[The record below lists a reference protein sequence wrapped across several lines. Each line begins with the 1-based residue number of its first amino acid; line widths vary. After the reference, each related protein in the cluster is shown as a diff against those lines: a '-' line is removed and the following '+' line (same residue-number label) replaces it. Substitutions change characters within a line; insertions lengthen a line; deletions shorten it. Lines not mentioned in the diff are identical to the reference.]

1 MKVQPDDVPFNI
13 EPLILFD
20 PEYDFYWWRGR
31 IDKNFKC
38 PYGKIGDVLWV
49 RETWFKMDGQFIYK
63 ADVKYPKSLKWK
75 PSIFMPREACR
86 LRIEITDIRVE
97 RLHDISQEDAIK
109 EGIECIEKAPV
120 GDGNLYRYYLGRNID
135 GVRFGVLN
143 PIESFKSLW
152 QSINDNWDKN
162 PFVWVI
168 EFKKIN

>member
-86 LRIEITDIRVE
+86 LRLEITDIRVE
-97 RLHDISQEDAIK
+97 RLHDISEEEAIK
-109 EGIECIEKAPV
+109 EGIQYIGNYPEHGVDIYKHYWAHNIV
-120 GDGNLYRYYLGRNID
+120 G
-135 GVRFGVLN
+135 VQN